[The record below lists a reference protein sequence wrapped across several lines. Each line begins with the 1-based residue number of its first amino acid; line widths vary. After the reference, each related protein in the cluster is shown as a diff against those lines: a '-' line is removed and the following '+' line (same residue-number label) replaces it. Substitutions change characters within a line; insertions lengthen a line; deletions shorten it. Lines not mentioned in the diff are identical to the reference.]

1 LPNSPPNRADNT
13 AQRLET
19 LLVNHLPL
27 VGEVLRR
34 TALNSLAHQAQ
45 AGSYPAARALGKAMA
60 SNPDLEIRKA
70 AGQALS
76 KINAQSSLNGAWEA
90 WCDTSQPELSEILI
104 KLAQPATAPARAR
117 VMSLLC
123 LDRLAPLENAGK
135 DLIEPL
141 IQACQDSDSSISERA
156 LKAIARL
163 KNPAAVNFL
172 CSLWAQT
179 RLPYLDKIIVQA
191 GYLAQDPS
199 LVRVLT
205 ALKLNRIEILIQG
218 KEEVARALIECC
230 SDADI
235 EIASRAKYCLF
246 NLQNSAAVQAICRQW
261 VDTRQ
266 PLLEQAIIQAHYLPQ
281 NPLRVHLICALKLGR
296 LDIVQ
301 KTNADGAVELLAACQ
316 DTDPTIR
323 ENAEKALLN
332 LEQVDARERLCQLA
346 IEQETS
352 KAAEITLAAGYL
364 PHETGQQALFLF
376 LMRQW
381 SRYDNLDFDQRLM
394 RVIYETASPAVRQRI
409 AREIQAS
416 GKTSYLTIL
425 AGLDYHSR
433 ITSYSS
439 DEVQTLVDMLTSARE
454 WQKLWDLAF
463 ELALPWSVKIVRT
476 LTNTN
481 WLPIQT
487 EDQSILE
494 KLKILANSE
503 VALDDPALLK
513 MLPVAIE
520 RARLKTP
527 GRINSAAF
535 SPSQPILAIGTGNRH
550 VVWWNYKQ
558 ARVEQ
563 ILRQFNHSIGRVAYT
578 KAGTF
583 LCAERSLR
591 QDTCAVYT
599 SQGAEIGLLGSH
611 QGSVTALEP
620 INETF
625 ALSSGRD
632 SRTLLWDTSSRTLVA
647 ENKFDFWAR
656 SVCVSPDR
664 QRAVLLHTHPS
675 LVSLPDLKNQFIS
688 TTRADSSQIQI
699 SMARCA
705 TFSPDSKDVIAGQYN
720 GQVVVYHDILADKLV
735 HKSLASQ
742 HTGLVEGLVFL
753 PGRNLLLSAG
763 AEGQVQFRDW
773 PDYSL
778 AGSITC
784 PGQRLTSLQISPD
797 GAFMVTGSSEAELIL
812 WDLRVLDIPSLLSQ
826 PLAQSK
832 PDHLALINAFIESKQ
847 VPLELEWALDFLRI
861 LIQRRYRFD
870 IEVDEIPNIQ
880 MGEFD
885 ILIDDEALKQ
895 P

>member
-1 LPNSPPNRADNT
+1 LPNTPANRADNT
-13 AQRLET
+13 AQRLEV

-27 VGEVLRR
+27 VGEVLRH

-45 AGSYPAARALGKAMA
+45 AGSYPAARALGKAMT
-60 SNPDLEIRKA
+60 SNPDPEIRKA

-76 KINAQSSLNGAWEA
+76 KISAQGSLNGAWEA
-90 WCDTSQPELSEILI
+90 WCDTRQPELSQILV

-117 VMSLLC
+117 VMSLLS

-141 IQACQDSDSSISERA
+141 IQACQDSDNSISGRA

-163 KNPAAVNFL
+163 RNPAAVNFL
-172 CSLWAQT
+172 CTLWAQT

-218 KEEVARALIECC
+218 KEEVVRALIDCC
-230 SDADI
+230 SDADV

-246 NLQNSAAVQAICRQW
+246 NLQNTGAVQAICRQW
-261 VDTRQ
+261 IDTRQ

-281 NPLRVHLICALKLGR
+281 NPLKVHLLCALKLGR
-296 LDIVQ
+296 LDIAQ
-301 KTNADGAVELLAACQ
+301 KSNADGVDELLSACQ
-316 DTDPTIR
+316 DSDQSIQ

-332 LEQVDARERLCQLA
+332 LEHIEAKERLCQLA
-346 IEQETS
+346 IEQESS

-394 RVIYETASPAVRQRI
+394 RVIYETASTSVRQRI
-409 AREIQAS
+409 AREIQSS

-433 ITSYSS
+433 VTSYSS
-439 DEVQTLVDMLTSARE
+439 DEVQTLVEMLTAAKE
-454 WQKLWDLAF
+454 WQKLWNLAF
-463 ELALPWSVKIVRT
+463 ELALPWSVKIVQT
-476 LTNTN
+476 LTNTS
-481 WLPIQT
+481 WMPAQA
-487 EDQSILE
+487 EDQSILM
-494 KLKILANSE
+494 KLKSLAISDG
-503 VALDDPALLK
+503 ALDNPAILK
-513 MLPVAIE
+513 LLPVAIE

-527 GRINSAAF
+527 GRINSFAF
-535 SPSQPILAIGTGNRH
+535 SPSQPILAIGTGSRH

-563 ILRQFNHSIGRVAYT
+563 ILRQFNHSIGKVAYT
-578 KAGTF
+578 KSGTF

-591 QDTCAVYT
+591 QETCAVYT
-599 SQGAEIGLLGSH
+599 SQGAEISLLGSH
-611 QGSVTALEP
+611 QGTVTALEP
-620 INETF
+620 VNETF

-632 SRTLLWDTSSRTLVA
+632 SRTLLWDTSSHTLIA

-656 SVCVSPDR
+656 AICISPDC

-675 LVSLPDLKNQFIS
+675 LVSLPDLKNLYIS
-688 TTRADSSQIQI
+688 STRADSSQIQV

-705 TFSPDSKDVIAGQYN
+705 TFSPDSKDVVAGQHN
-720 GQVVVYHDILADKLV
+720 GQVVVYHDILGEKLV

-742 HTGLVEGLVFL
+742 HTGLVEALRFL
-753 PGRNLLLSAG
+753 PGRSLLLSAG
-763 AEGQVQFRDW
+763 AEGQVQFRNW

-778 AGSITC
+778 AGSINC
-784 PGQRLTSLQISPD
+784 SGHRLTSLQISPD
-797 GAFMVTGSSEAELIL
+797 GSFMATGGSEAELIL
-812 WDLRVLDIPSLLSQ
+812 WDLRVLDLPSLLSQ

-832 PDHLALINAFIESKQ
+832 PDHLAVINALIESKHT
-847 VPLELEWALDFLRI
+847 PMELERALDFLRI
-861 LIQRRYRFD
+861 LIQRRYRYD

-885 ILIDDEALKQ
+885 ILIDDEALK
-895 P
+895 